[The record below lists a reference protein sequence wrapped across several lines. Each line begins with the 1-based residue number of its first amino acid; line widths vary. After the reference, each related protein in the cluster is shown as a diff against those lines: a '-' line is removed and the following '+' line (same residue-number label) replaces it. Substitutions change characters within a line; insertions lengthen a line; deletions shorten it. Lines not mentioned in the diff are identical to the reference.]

1 MDRFST
7 MYASNSD
14 YVESLFE
21 QFQSNPQSVPHE
33 WRTFFE
39 SVKTGQDIIAKKSPS
54 TGAHVEG
61 SLQNRVS
68 RMVNAYRNHGHKY
81 AHLDPLGEKPEVGAD
96 LSLAAFNLSEADL
109 DKVVDS
115 DGLLPSGEGK
125 LRDVVS
131 ALQTTYCNRIGVQYA
146 LTSAREERAWLK
158 ERMEKIHNLPS
169 YAKDQKQRMFKG
181 LVVASQF
188 EKFLHTKFVGM
199 KRFSVE
205 GGEALIPMLDTMM
218 DVAGSAGVSEVIMG
232 MAHRGRLNVLANI
245 LDKPLAEIMAA
256 FNEKLVMED
265 DFAMGDV
272 KYHMGKSY
280 DVKTRS
286 GDKIHVSLH
295 NNPSHLEQVNPVVCG
310 SARAK
315 QDKLGKDGKKQV
327 MPVTIH
333 GDSAFAGQGI
343 VAETLNL
350 ANLEGYTNG
359 GTVHIIINNQIGFT
373 ANKTETFSGQ
383 YCTDVAR
390 MLQVPIFH
398 VNGDDVE
405 ACNFVMELATAYR
418 NTFGKDVFV
427 DLVCYR
433 KFGHNEGDDPMF
445 TNPVMYNAIK
455 AHKSPYEIYREKL
468 LAEDSLGE
476 GDLKLIEKEY
486 KTKLD
491 KAYDQALKEG
501 ATIKPEMFGGDVWQ
515 EFQSKIS
522 KEPKTAI
529 ASGLTKEIAGT
540 FTALPK
546 GFKANSKIQKL
557 LERRENMM
565 LGKEDLD
572 WGTAEMAA
580 YGALLNEGYSVRLSG
595 QDVRRGTFTHRHS
608 YIFDQESGEAHVS
621 MSPLAKDGSSF
632 TAINSALSEL
642 AVMGFEFGYS
652 LADPKTLTIWEAQF
666 GDFANGAQMMIDQ
679 FVSSSETKWRR
690 YSGLVLLLP
699 HGFEGQ
705 GPEHSSARLE
715 RFLQLSAQ
723 NNWSVCNL
731 STPSQIFHVLRRQM
745 LRTVRKPLVIMTPK
759 SLLRHPLAVSPVS
772 ELTKG
777 EFKRVIADEA
787 VKAKNAKRLVLC
799 SGKVYYDLIAER
811 EKLGNKSVAIAR
823 VEELYPFAEKEITEQ
838 LKAYKGA
845 DVVWVQEEPK
855 NQGAWW
861 YMLENLAPL
870 TGGKLGY
877 IGREASSSPAVGSG
891 KVHAAQQQAILDE
904 VFKK

>member
-14 YVESLFE
+14 YVETLFE
-21 QFQSNPQSVPHE
+21 QFQQDPNSVSHE

-39 SVKTGQDIIAKKSPS
+39 SVKTGQDIVTKKMPS
-54 TGAHVEG
+54 ASGTATG

-68 RMVNAYRNHGHKY
+68 RMINAYRNHGHKY
-81 AHLDPLGEKPEVGAD
+81 AHLDPLSEQPELGAD
-96 LSLAAFNLSEADL
+96 LSLEAFNLTDADL
-109 DKVVDS
+109 NQTVDS
-115 DGLLPSGEGK
+115 DGLLPSGTGK
-125 LRDVVS
+125 LSEVVE
-131 ALQTTYCNRIGVQYA
+131 ALKTTYCNRIGVQYA
-146 LTSAREERAWLK
+146 LTSEREERKWLA
-158 ERMEKIHNLPS
+158 ERMENTHNLPS
-169 YAKDQKQRMFKG
+169 YSKDQKRRMFKG

-205 GGEALIPMLDTMM
+205 GGEALIPMLDTML
-218 DVAGSAGVSEVIMG
+218 DVAGNSGVSEVIMG

-245 LDKPLAEIMAA
+245 LDKPLGEIMAA

-280 DVKTRS
+280 DVTTRS
-286 GDKIHVSLH
+286 GHDIHISLH

-315 QDKLGKDGKKQV
+315 QDKIGAEGFKRV

-350 ANLEGYTNG
+350 ANLEGFTNG

-373 ANKTETFSGQ
+373 ASKHETFSGQ

-445 TNPVMYNAIK
+445 TNPVMYNK
-455 AHKSPYEIYREKL
+455 VKTHKSPYEIYRAKL
-468 LAEDSLGE
+468 LETGAIEE
-476 GDLKLIEKEY
+476 GDLKMIEQDY
-486 KTKLD
+486 KSQLD
-491 KAYDQALKEG
+491 TAYADANKKG
-501 ATIKPEMFGGDVWQ
+501 ATVKPEMFGGDVWQ
-515 EFQSKIS
+515 KFQSKVS
-522 KEPKTAI
+522 KEPKTSISAATTKAI
-529 ASGLTKEIAGT
+529 AKTY
-540 FTALPK
+540 TALPK
-546 GFKANSKIQKL
+546 GFKVNSKIGKL
-557 LERRENMM
+557 LDRREQMM
-565 LGKEDLD
+565 LGKENLD
-572 WGTAEMAA
+572 WGTAEVAA
-580 YGALLNEGYSVRLSG
+580 YGSLLNEGYNVRLTG
-595 QDVRRGTFTHRHS
+595 QDVRRGTFTHRHA
-608 YIFDQESGEAHVS
+608 YIFDQETGEPHIS
-621 MSPLAKDGSSF
+621 MGAMSKDGSKF
-632 TAINSALSEL
+632 DAINSALSEL

-690 YSGLVLLLP
+690 YSGLVIMLP

-705 GPEHSSARLE
+705 GPEHSSGRLE

-745 LRTVRKPLVIMTPK
+745 HRTVRKPLVIMTPK
-759 SLLRHPLAVSPVS
+759 SLLRNPQAVSPVS

-777 EFKRVIADEA
+777 EFQRVIGDETI
-787 VKAKNAKRLVLC
+787 KAKDVKRLVLC
-799 SGKVYYDLIAER
+799 TGKLYYDLAAER
-811 EKLGNKSVAIAR
+811 EKLKRKDVAIVR
-823 VEELYPFAEKEITEQ
+823 VEELYPFADKEIKEQ
-838 LKAYKGA
+838 LKAYKNA
-845 DVVWVQEEPK
+845 DVVWAQEEPK
-855 NQGAWW
+855 NQGSWW
-861 YMLENLAPL
+861 YMLEHLAPL
-870 TGGKLGY
+870 TGGTLGY
-877 IGREASSSPAVGSG
+877 AGREASASPAVGSS
-891 KVHAAQQQAILDE
+891 KVHAMQQQAILDE